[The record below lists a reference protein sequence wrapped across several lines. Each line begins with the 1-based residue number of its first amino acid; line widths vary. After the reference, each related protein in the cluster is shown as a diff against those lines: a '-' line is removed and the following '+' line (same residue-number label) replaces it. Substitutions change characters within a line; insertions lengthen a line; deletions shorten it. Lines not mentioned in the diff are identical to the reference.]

1 MQMTG
6 CSHKADGKLCPISKT
21 PCLGECIY
29 ANILDDIS
37 LGIIGLDISR
47 EHVFFQN
54 KLAKEIFRGTGK
66 PMDYRTIVS
75 LLIPDI
81 KAFIASPDI
90 LDQKVLRI
98 GKQFIGY
105 TIYLISEVYFWV
117 YISDITE
124 KVRLNAIAE
133 AVNTMNNLGYIFS
146 GIRHELGNPIN
157 SIKTTMAVFKKNVH
171 NYSMDTIHEFADR
184 VLSDIYRVEVL
195 LKDLRTFSMSENPEM
210 KDSHIPSFINDL
222 LSIVVRDFTQ
232 SNIVIK
238 TAFQPSAAYGV
249 FDPRA
254 LQHVMLNILT
264 NAADALKG
272 VASPLIVITVA
283 AVADRIVIKVKDNGS
298 GIPEKQKK
306 LLFQPFSTSKSHGT
320 GLGLVIAKKMMFR
333 MDGTIEIESEENV
346 GTTVI
351 LTLPGQRP

>member
-1 MQMTG
+1 
-6 CSHKADGKLCPISKT
+6 
-21 PCLGECIY
+21 
-29 ANILDDIS
+29 
-37 LGIIGLDISR
+37 
-47 EHVFFQN
+47 
-54 KLAKEIFRGTGK
+54 
-66 PMDYRTIVS
+66 MDYQTIVS

-81 KAFIASPDI
+81 DTFITSPDST
-90 LDQKVLRI
+90 DPKVLRV
-98 GKQFIGY
+98 GDHFIGF

-117 YISDITE
+117 YVSDITE

-157 SIKTTMAVFKKNVH
+157 SIKTTMTVFKKNVH
-171 NYSMDTIHEFADR
+171 NYSMDTIHEFANR

-195 LKDLRTFSMSENPEM
+195 LKDLRNFSMYENPELR
-210 KDSHIPSFINDL
+210 KSHIPTFINDL
-222 LSIVVRDFTQ
+222 LAIVGRDFTEN
-232 SNIVIK
+232 NIVIK
-238 TAFQPSAAYGV
+238 TAFQPSVEYGV

-272 VASPLIVITVA
+272 IASPLILITVSA
-283 AVADRIVIKVKDNGS
+283 RADRVFIKVKDNGS
-298 GIPEKQKK
+298 GISEKQKQH
-306 LLFQPFSTSKSHGT
+306 LFQPFSTSKSHGT

-333 MDGTIEIESEENV
+333 MDGTIEIESEENA

-351 LTLPGQRP
+351 LTLPEKQASHA